1 MKFKLKVSHAA
12 CVCLSYK
19 EKQKLCRF
27 TYLMT
32 SIEYFYIFLCHSD
45 GLKAYTAPVG
55 HVMHLS
61 GTSGMPVYLN
71 DSTYDGSTE
80 QG

>member
-1 MKFKLKVSHAA
+1 MMVLTCST
-12 CVCLSYK
+12 L
-19 EKQKLCRF
+19 L
-27 TYLMT
+27 
-32 SIEYFYIFLCHSD
+32 SD

-55 HVMHLS
+55 HIMHLS
-61 GTSGMPVYLN
+61 GTPVYLN

>member
-1 MKFKLKVSHAA
+1 MSLRKPWERKVD
-12 CVCLSYK
+12 
-19 EKQKLCRF
+19 
-27 TYLMT
+27 T
-32 SIEYFYIFLCHSD
+32 EYFDTLVFFPSD

-61 GTSGMPVYLN
+61 GTPVYLN

>member
-1 MKFKLKVSHAA
+1 MLN
-12 CVCLSYK
+12 
-19 EKQKLCRF
+19 
-27 TYLMT
+27 
-32 SIEYFYIFLCHSD
+32 IFWTLDHSD

-61 GTSGMPVYLN
+61 GMPVYLN

>member
-1 MKFKLKVSHAA
+1 
-12 CVCLSYK
+12 
-19 EKQKLCRF
+19 
-27 TYLMT
+27 MT
-32 SIEYFYIFLCHSD
+32 NFLYFFFFVSD

-55 HVMHLS
+55 HVMQLP
-61 GTSGMPVYLN
+61 GIPVYLN

>member
-1 MKFKLKVSHAA
+1 MEDDYSDMLHSP
-12 CVCLSYK
+12 
-19 EKQKLCRF
+19 
-27 TYLMT
+27 
-32 SIEYFYIFLCHSD
+32 SD

-55 HVMHLS
+55 HIMHLS
-61 GTSGMPVYLN
+61 GTPVYLN